1 MALRLIEIYHKRD
14 KADEIDF
21 LLKDAPILET
31 WHDHLQEGDSISK
44 IIVKSEHTEAVV
56 DLIEK
61 HFPQKDSYRIVILSV
76 EATIPR
82 PEEPEQKEKE
92 EKTIKEKTPK
102 RISIEELYQKMIGQ
116 SGVSKK
122 FTVMTTVASFV
133 AAVGLLKNDVAI
145 IIGSMVI
152 APLLG
157 PNMSLSLATTLAD
170 LKLARKAI
178 VTNMAGFSLVLSIS
192 IAMGIVLDVNP
203 ETPQIAIRTDVSHL
217 YIFLALASGVA
228 GAYSI
233 TAGVAEALVGVMVA
247 VAILPPLVAA
257 GLLFGA
263 AYWTEGI
270 GALLLCIVNVVCIN
284 LSGVVTFLVEGIQPK
299 KWWEAERARKY
310 VRIAISLR
318 IVLLLILAVM
328 IYFLF
333 PVLITILISFLV
345 VRAAAIA
352 LMMTGLD
359 RKRAAEKNW
368 SSWGLSVKEHG
379 SLCRT

>member
-61 HFPQKDSYRIVILSV
+61 HFPQKDSYRIIILSV

-178 VTNMAGFSLVLSIS
+178 VTNMAGFSLVLAIS

-203 ETPQIAIRTDVSHL
+203 ETPQIAIRTDVSHF

-310 VRIAISLR
+310 VRIAISLW

-328 IYFLF
+328 I
-333 PVLITILISFLV
+333 VIEQKIK
-345 VRAAAIA
+345 
-352 LMMTGLD
+352 GL
-359 RKRAAEKNW
+359 
-368 SSWGLSVKEHG
+368 
-379 SLCRT
+379 